1 MVVDIRFDYSYI
13 VHPEGS
19 QIDALA
25 DLLETC
31 TPLVLVVVDH
41 CGTREVVKPKPN
53 PFLDQNLKSYFT
65 SRLDTLEAYTSF
77 RGNPVQ

>member
-1 MVVDIRFDYSYI
+1 MLISVSTTVTS
-13 VHPEGS
+13 S
-19 QIDALA
+19 
-25 DLLETC
+25 
-31 TPLVLVVVDH
+31 TPTGLVVVDH

-65 SRLDTLEAYTSF
+65 SRLDTLEAYTKF